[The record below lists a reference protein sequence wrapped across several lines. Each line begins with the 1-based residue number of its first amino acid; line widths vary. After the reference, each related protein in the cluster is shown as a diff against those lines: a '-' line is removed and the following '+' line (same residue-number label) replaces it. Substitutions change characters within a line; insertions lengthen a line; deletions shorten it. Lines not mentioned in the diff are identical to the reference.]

1 MSLVARLG
9 LVTSLAVLTACA
21 EDLTL
26 VNAAFATA
34 GEGWAKVIADGK
46 KASEDLTAKAAALP
60 AVVDAD
66 AAGKDLKVKFDSA
79 LGGHK
84 QLLAKLDQIV
94 VETKGAVEQAQVE
107 KKILP
112 VQEAINMGVAKF
124 SALAPKLG
132 DTAAAAAA
140 AFEGLKSHLD
150 AETAKAAAA
159 AADPAAKDP
168 TTVKTAGG
176 EAAFTFVYTDKGTVD
191 ETASAAALD
200 RLTKFLGSCDA
211 IRVELTSTGDGK
223 LVEVKVAKDRA
234 EQLKKL
240 IEGKGLKGKIT
251 KVSGDAGDGSTKVVV
266 ATPCP

>member
-9 LVTSLAVLTACA
+9 LVASLAVLTACA

-34 GEGWAKVIADGK
+34 SEGWAKVIAEGK
-46 KASEDLTAKAAALP
+46 KAGEDLAAKAAALP
-60 AVVDAD
+60 AVADAD
-66 AAGKDLKVKFDSA
+66 AAGKALKTKFDTA

-84 QLLAKLDQIV
+84 DILSNLDQIV
-94 VETKGAVEQAQVE
+94 VETKGAVEKAQVE

-112 VQEAINMGVAKF
+112 VQEAINAGVAKF

-132 DTAAAAAA
+132 EAAAAATA
-140 AFEGLKSHLD
+140 AFDGLKSHLD
-150 AETAKAAAA
+150 AEAAKAAAA

-176 EAAFTFVYTDKGTVD
+176 EAAFTFVYTDKDTVD

-211 IRVELTSTGDGK
+211 IKVELTATG
-223 LVEVKVAKDRA
+223 VEMKAKDRA

-240 IEGKGLKGKIT
+240 MEGKGLKGKIA
-251 KVSGDAGDGSTKVVV
+251 KVSGAAGDGSTKVVV